1 MIKINDT
8 LISSDIVEVKFAC
21 NLKHCFG
28 ECCVSGDAGAP
39 LEEEEI
45 SIIEDYIDKIKPYLT
60 EKGKQIIE
68 NCGIFDYDADGEFV
82 TPLIDNQECA
92 FTYFENNIA
101 FCAIE
106 KAFIDRKIDFLKP
119 VSCHLYPIRITKHKT
134 CTAVNFHDWDICKS
148 ALKNG
153 ENKGIPLY
161 QFLKEPLIRKFG
173 KDWYDRLLD
182 LINLRKATK

>member
-8 LISSDIVEVKFAC
+8 LVSNDIVEVKFAC

-28 ECCVSGDAGAP
+28 ECCVAGDAGAP

-45 SIIEDYIDKIKPYLT
+45 SIIEDYFDEIKPYLT
-60 EKGKQIIE
+60 EKGIQIIE
-68 NCGIFDYDADGEFV
+68 KYGVFDYDADGEFV

-92 FTYFENNIA
+92 FTYFEKNIA

-106 KAFIDRKIDFLKP
+106 KAFIDGKIDFLKP

-153 ENKGIPLY
+153 KNNGVPLY
-161 QFLKEPLIRKFG
+161 KFLKEPLIRKFG
-173 KDWYDRLLD
+173 REWYERLVE
-182 LINLRKATK
+182 LIRKTD

>member
-8 LISSDIVEVKFAC
+8 LISNDLIEVKFAC
-21 NLKHCFG
+21 NLNHCFG
-28 ECCVSGDAGAP
+28 ECCVAGDAGAP

-45 SIIEDYIDKIKPYLT
+45 SILEDNIDEIKPYLC
-60 EKGKQIIE
+60 EKGEIIIE
-68 NCGIFDYDADGEFV
+68 KYGVFDYDAEGEFV

-106 KAFIDRKIDFLKP
+106 KACLEGKTDFLKP
-119 VSCHLYPIRITKHKT
+119 VSCHLYPVRIEKHKT

-153 ENKGIPLY
+153 KNKGIPLY
-161 QFLKEPLIRKFG
+161 QFLKEALIRKFG
-173 KDWYDRLLD
+173 SEWYNQLLASVE
-182 LINLRKATK
+182 K